1 MKYALVTGGSRG
13 IGRAICL
20 ELSRRG
26 YAIVVN
32 YRADEVAAQE
42 TVRQIEATGGS
53 ASVLQFDVRDRL
65 AVRTALDSWMVDGR
79 FAEVIVNNAGIRADS
94 AMVWMTDEQWDDVLA
109 SHLNGFFNVTR
120 PFLKPLVANKYGR
133 IINIVS
139 LSGQSGMAGQVNYAA
154 AKAGIIGA
162 TKSLALELARRNI
175 TANCVSPGFISTD
188 MTADLDEADY
198 KSMVP
203 MRRFGTV
210 EEVASIVGFLAS
222 PEASYITG
230 QVISVN
236 GGLYM

>member
-13 IGRAICL
+13 IGRAVCL
-20 ELSRRG
+20 ELSQMG
-26 YAIVVN
+26 YAILVN
-32 YRADEVAAQE
+32 FKSGADAAAE
-42 TVRQIEATGGS
+42 TVRLIEAQGGS
-53 ASVLQFDVRDRL
+53 ASLMQFDVRNRDE
-65 AVRTALDSWMVDGR
+65 VHNALDPWL
-79 FAEVIVNNAGIRADS
+79 AEGNVAEIIVNNAGIRMDS
-94 AMVWMTDEQWDDVLA
+94 AMVWMTDAQWEDVLA

-162 TKSLALELARRNI
+162 TKSLALEVARRNI
-175 TANCVSPGFISTD
+175 TANCVAPGFVSTD
-188 MTADLDEADY
+188 MTADLNEADY
-198 KSMVP
+198 KTLIP

-210 EEVASIVGFLAS
+210 DEVAAIVGFLAS
-222 PEASYITG
+222 PRASYITG